1 MKKSRQIL
9 SLILAFFLGVTTSQI
24 VSNFESREKM
34 QTESI
39 SQADSERLKQ
49 IFEQELQK
57 SIDSLDRNWQAY
69 HTTLENFKEGSI
81 DLETTVNRLKIVYDE
96 QTKIVELIMKINPT
110 DGKNLER
117 LTKMLT
123 YSREQLDT
131 IDRTVSAA
139 ENLLLEQN
147 SEQSAESAESVENP
161 ESNPNEKHDYQS
173 KVLQDVMIRNSPVG
187 LFILGMQ

>member
-9 SLILAFFLGVTTSQI
+9 SLIAAFFLGVMTSQI
-24 VSNFESREKM
+24 VSNLDSREKM

-39 SQADSERLKQ
+39 SQEDSERLN
-49 IFEQELQK
+49 EQELQK

-81 DLETTVNRLKIVYDE
+81 DLETTVNRLKTVYDE

-131 IDRTVSAA
+131 IDQTVSAA

-147 SEQSAESAESVENP
+147 SEQPAESVENP
-161 ESNPNEKHDYQS
+161 ESNQNEKHDYQS

-187 LFILGMQ
+187 LFILTSQ

>member
-1 MKKSRQIL
+1 MNDLLNS
-9 SLILAFFLGVTTSQI
+9 
-24 VSNFESREKM
+24 
-34 QTESI
+34 
-39 SQADSERLKQ
+39 DSERLNQ

-69 HTTLENFKEGSI
+69 HTVLENFKEGSI
-81 DLETTVNRLKIVYDE
+81 DLETTVNRLKTVYDE

-131 IDRTVSAA
+131 IDQTVSAA

-147 SEQSAESAESVENP
+147 SEQPAESVENP
-161 ESNPNEKHDYQS
+161 ESNQNEKHDYQS

-187 LFILGMQ
+187 LFILTSQ

>member
-9 SLILAFFLGVTTSQI
+9 SLIAAFFLGVMTSQI
-24 VSNFESREKM
+24 VSNLDSREKM

-39 SQADSERLKQ
+39 SQEDSERLNQ

-81 DLETTVNRLKIVYDE
+81 DLETTVNRLKTVYDE

-131 IDRTVSAA
+131 IDQTVSAA

-147 SEQSAESAESVENP
+147 SEQPAESVENP
-161 ESNPNEKHDYQS
+161 ESNQNEKHDYQS

-187 LFILGMQ
+187 LFILTSQ